1 MKKDYIKGDKME
13 IKINYIGVKVHINK
27 NTQEII
33 ILENNGNSKKLFN
46 MIFKAIL
53 NSINIDVNNYKII
66 NKIK

>member
-1 MKKDYIKGDKME
+1 ME

>member
-1 MKKDYIKGDKME
+1 ME
-13 IKINYIGVKVHINK
+13 IKINYMGVKVHINK

-33 ILENNGNSKKLFN
+33 ILENNGNKKLFN